1 MSHHQGLQADLQQVL
16 ARQMS
21 RRHLMFLGVGSAA
34 LLAGCGTDSST
45 TSINTSTSATTSSGT
60 TNTSTTTGTTTG
72 TSSSCSV
79 IPEETA
85 GPYPADGSNGQNVLT
100 RSGVVRSD
108 IRSSLSTATVA
119 AGIPLTIQLK
129 LVNTNNACA
138 ALTGYAIYLWHCD
151 RAGNYSMY
159 SATVVNEDYL
169 RGVQVTDSNGIVTFS
184 SIFPACYSGRWPHIH
199 FEIYPTL
206 NSATLST
213 NKLRTSQLALPSA
226 QCAEVFATTGYE
238 ASVRNFAQTSLST
251 DNVFSD
257 GATVQVASVTGNVS
271 SGYVATLVVGIAV

>member
-21 RRHLMFLGVGSAA
+21 RRRLIALGLGSAA
-34 LLAGCGTDSST
+34 VLVGCGTEDSTTTTTTTSST
-45 TSINTSTSATTSSGT
+45 TDTSGT
-60 TNTSTTTGTTTG
+60 TTTDTTTGSTTTT
-72 TSSSCSV
+72 SCSV
-79 IPEETA
+79 IPEETG

-108 IRSSLSTATVA
+108 IRSSLSTGTVA
-119 AGIPLTIQLK
+119 VGVPLTVKLK

-138 ALTGYAIYLWHCD
+138 ALSGYAIYLWHCD

-159 SATVVNEDYL
+159 SAAVTNEDYL
-169 RGVQVTDSNGIVTFS
+169 RGVQATDSNGMVTFTT
-184 SIFPACYSGRWPHIH
+184 IFPACYSGRWPHIH

-206 NSATLST
+206 NSATVSS
-213 NKLRTSQLALPSA
+213 NKLRTSQLAMPA
-226 QCAEVFATTGYE
+226 TACHTVFATTGYE
-238 ASVRNFAQTSLST
+238 ASISNFAKTSLTT

-257 GATVQVASVTGNVS
+257 GSTLQVASVTGNVS
-271 SGYVATLVVGIAV
+271 DGYVATLVVGVAV

>member
-21 RRHLMFLGVGSAA
+21 RRRLIALGLGSAA
-34 LLAGCGTDSST
+34 VLVGCGTEDSTTTTTTTSST
-45 TSINTSTSATTSSGT
+45 TDTSGT
-60 TNTSTTTGTTTG
+60 TTTDTTTGSTTTT
-72 TSSSCSV
+72 SCSV
-79 IPEETA
+79 IPEETG

-108 IRSSLSTATVA
+108 IRSSLSTGTVA
-119 AGIPLTIQLK
+119 VGVPLTVKLK

-138 ALTGYAIYLWHCD
+138 ALSGYAIYLWHCD

-159 SATVVNEDYL
+159 SAAITNEDYL
-169 RGVQVTDSNGIVTFS
+169 RGVQATDSNGMVTFTT
-184 SIFPACYSGRWPHIH
+184 IFPACYSGRWPHIH

-206 NSATLST
+206 NSATVSS
-213 NKLRTSQLALPSA
+213 NKLRTSQLAMPA
-226 QCAEVFATTGYE
+226 TACHTVFATTGYE
-238 ASVRNFAQTSLST
+238 ASISNFAKTSLTT

-257 GATVQVASVTGNVS
+257 GSTLQVASVTGNVS
-271 SGYVATLVVGIAV
+271 DGYVATLVVGVAV

>member
-21 RRHLMFLGVGSAA
+21 RRRLIALGLGSAA
-34 LLAGCGTDSST
+34 VLAGCGTEDSNTTTTTTSST
-45 TSINTSTSATTSSGT
+45 TD
-60 TNTSTTTGTTTG
+60 TTGTTTTD
-72 TSSSCSV
+72 TSTASTTTTSCSV

-108 IRSSLSTATVA
+108 IRSSLSTGTVA
-119 AGIPLTIQLK
+119 AGIPLTVTLK

-138 ALTGYAIYLWHCD
+138 ALSGYAIYLWHCD

-159 SATVVNEDYL
+159 SAAVTNEDYL
-169 RGVQVTDSNGIVTFS
+169 RGVQATDSNGMVTFKT
-184 SIFPACYSGRWPHIH
+184 IFPACYSGRWPHIH

-206 NSATLST
+206 NSATVST

-238 ASVRNFAQTSLST
+238 ASVRNFAQTHLST
-251 DNVFSD
+251 DNVFSE
-257 GATVQVASVTGNVS
+257 GSTLQVASVTGNVS
-271 SGYVATLVVGIAV
+271 EGYVATLVVGVAV